1 MDYKGHLILGAIVSI
16 IFISIMKYFFNWF
29 PLNISSVII
38 IAIIITIYCLLPDSD
53 TKASKIV
60 WFFIG
65 VAVIGLIIGAIDYW
79 LFNIPS
85 INGKALIL
93 FSIILIGYAYISAEF
108 IPHRGIIHT
117 VWIGLILSGLLYFV
131 LNDWQYVCLGFV
143 AYLSHLWGDGYVFKL
158 W

>member
-85 INGKALIL
+85 IN
-93 FSIILIGYAYISAEF
+93 
-108 IPHRGIIHT
+108 
-117 VWIGLILSGLLYFV
+117 
-131 LNDWQYVCLGFV
+131 
-143 AYLSHLWGDGYVFKL
+143 
-158 W
+158 